1 MKHLFFVISLI
12 ISTLGYSQKSV
23 EKFDSFDK
31 IDVFGPFE
39 VELIKADKNEV
50 VMDYRGF
57 DRDNIISEVSRGELQ
72 LKLRNKHYMNEW
84 TSDYPRSRYVKVTV
98 YYTELTDIKA
108 QAGAEVYTVDVLK
121 SRNLALQSSMGAEMR
136 MDVLAKNLIT
146 KVTMGGIMDVEGK
159 SETLDIKANMGGVL
173 KASHLESKLVYV
185 SASMGAEVD
194 VRATD
199 EIEINAGFGAIV
211 NYTGDPSVRHT
222 TKNFGAEVR
231 GN

>member
-1 MKHLFFVISLI
+1 
-12 ISTLGYSQKSV
+12 
-23 EKFDSFDK
+23 
-31 IDVFGPFE
+31 
-39 VELIKADKNEV
+39 
-50 VMDYRGF
+50 
-57 DRDNIISEVSRGELQ
+57 
-72 LKLRNKHYMNEW
+72 
-84 TSDYPRSRYVKVTV
+84 
-98 YYTELTDIKA
+98 
-108 QAGAEVYTVDVLK
+108 VYTVGVLK